1 MNIVSRVL
9 IVPIRIWQ
17 LTFSKLLPPTCR
29 FSPSC
34 SAYTIEALRR
44 HGPLKGLWLG
54 ARRLG
59 RCHPWGPSGY
69 DPVP

>member
-1 MNIVSRVL
+1 VNIVSRVL
-9 IVPIRIWQ
+9 IVPIRVWQ
-17 LTFSKLLPPTCR
+17 LTISRVLPPTCR

-34 SAYTIEALRR
+34 SHYTIEALQRY
-44 HGPLKGLWLG
+44 GPVKGLWLG
-54 ARRLG
+54 IKRIG

>member
-9 IVPIRIWQ
+9 IVPIRVWQ
-17 LTFSKLLPPTCR
+17 LTISRVLPPTCR

-34 SAYTIEALRR
+34 SHYTIEALQRY
-44 HGPLKGLWLG
+44 GPVKGLWLG
-54 ARRLG
+54 IKRIG